1 MSDST
6 FRSYSSLKC
15 SNLELA
21 AFERQFHGWIG
32 MTKINLLF
40 IYRQVD
46 PVSIL
51 CGSKSISP
59 SKFPSEMGKV
69 RERVYLVRK
78 RFWKVVSN
86 FKNNFRKRPT
96 DVWRVNEKREE
107 WKIIVR
113 VRRRLSSW
121 FSPRKT
127 HRHAFQRPRTF
138 DKSNRARYS
147 GLNYCQHA
155 VVALLHR

>member
-1 MSDST
+1 MFDST

-21 AFERQFHGWIG
+21 AFERQFHGRIG
-32 MTKINLLF
+32 VTKINLLF
-40 IYRQVD
+40 VYRQVD
-46 PVSIL
+46 PLSIF

-59 SKFPSEMGKV
+59 SKFPSKIEKV

-78 RFWKVVSN
+78 RFWKVVPN

-147 GLNYCQHA
+147 SLNYCQHA

>member
-1 MSDST
+1 MLDSS
-6 FRSYSSLKC
+6 FRSYYSLKY
-15 SNLELA
+15 SNLELG
-21 AFERQFHGWIG
+21 AFERQFHGWIRV
-32 MTKINLLF
+32 TKINLLF

-59 SKFPSEMGKV
+59 LKFPSKIEKV
-69 RERVYLVRK
+69 QKRVCLIRK
-78 RFWKVVSN
+78 RFWKVVLN

-147 GLNYCQHA
+147 GLNYC
-155 VVALLHR
+155 